1 MVIYIESVFAFN
13 VLVDYLLLFG
23 AARLAGRTVARRR
36 LLFGAAVGG
45 AYAAVQ
51 LFLPRSVLLLL
62 LSLALMGAAA
72 YRGSG
77 RAVKLTLL
85 FFLASCGFAG
95 VVVLLGQGT
104 GSMTRLARG
113 VVAAELPWGVF
124 LLAAGLSYLLISVVF
139 RFGAARTGGEVAEA
153 VITCRGKTVR
163 VRLLRDTGNT
173 LSDPA
178 TGLGVAVIDR
188 HALGDLVSEKEAA
201 ALPRIPY
208 CSVGQTD
215 GTLPLLHCEGIML
228 DGKNLGARS
237 VALTE
242 RPPGDGGAYAGL
254 WCEGCEKGE
263 KDAATTQTAMG

>member
-1 MVIYIESVFAFN
+1 M
-13 VLVDYLLLFG
+13 
-23 AARLAGRTVARRR
+23 
-36 LLFGAAVGG
+36 
-45 AYAAVQ
+45 
-51 LFLPRSVLLLL
+51 
-62 LSLALMGAAA
+62 
-72 YRGSG
+72 
-77 RAVKLTLL
+77 
-85 FFLASCGFAG
+85 
-95 VVVLLGQGT
+95 
-104 GSMTRLARG
+104 
-113 VVAAELPWGVF
+113 
-124 LLAAGLSYLLISVVF
+124 LAAGLSYLLISVVF
-139 RFGAARTGGEVAEA
+139 RFGAARTGGEVVEA
-153 VITCRGKTVR
+153 VITCRGRSAR

-178 TGLGVAVIDR
+178 TGLGVAVVDR

-215 GTLPLLHCEGIML
+215 GTLPLLRCEGIIL